1 MNIAVLSG
9 KGGTGKTTV
18 STNLALLLD
27 ANYIDCD
34 VEEPNGFIFLSP
46 QITNKKEV
54 KVETPRI
61 DEDKCILCGKCAE
74 TCKFN
79 AIAKAK
85 DKIVL
90 FKKLCHSCGACGL
103 VCPTEAIDYVKRT
116 TGIVEEGKKNN
127 MILRRGL
134 LNIGEPIAIPILR
147 ELLSDLPEK
156 DINILDSPP
165 GTSCNVINTLQNANK
180 AILVTE
186 PTAFG
191 LHDLKMAVEL
201 VQSLDISFGLIINK
215 YDEKNKYLNEYIEKE
230 KIDVLGYIPFRRDIA
245 ESYSK
250 GQTLLD
256 VDEYKEAFQN
266 IRVNIEEVLLWS
278 SAL

>member
-18 STNLALLLD
+18 STNLSLLLK

-34 VEEPNGFIFLSP
+34 VEEPNGFIFLNP
-46 QITNKKEV
+46 KKTLEK
-54 KVETPRI
+54 KVEIEIPKI
-61 DEDKCILCGKCAE
+61 DKEKCILCGDCVT

-79 AIAKAK
+79 ALAKSK
-85 DKIVL
+85 DKIIL
-90 FKKLCHSCGACGL
+90 FDKLCHSCGACEL
-103 VCPTEAIDYVKRT
+103 ACPSGAIKYVKRT
-116 TGIVEEGKKNN
+116 IGIIEEGKKDK
-127 MILRRGL
+127 ILCKRGM
-134 LNIGEPIAIPILR
+134 LNIGEPIAVPILK
-147 ELLSDLPEK
+147 ELLKDLPKE

-165 GTSCNVINTLQNANK
+165 GTSCNVVNTLNYADK

-201 VQSLDISFGLIINK
+201 VKGFNISFGLIINK
-215 YDEKNKYLNEYIEKE
+215 FDEKNQYLKEYIEEE
-230 KIDVLGYIPFRRDIA
+230 KLNLLGTIPYKREIA

-250 GQTLLD
+250 GETLID
-256 VDEYKEAFQN
+256 IEECKEGFQK
-266 IRVNIEEVLLWS
+266 IIENIEEVLL
-278 SAL
+278 